1 MLLKRSN
8 NAAGVGTYNS
18 VPKSDFIDLKAEI
31 DKPDINNLVNIT
43 TNLNYLKQRQMIQ
56 MLS

>member
-1 MLLKRSN
+1 MMLLKTSN

-18 VPKSDFIDLKAEI
+18 VPKSDFIDLKVEI

-43 TNLNYLKQRQMIQ
+43 TNLNYLKQR
-56 MLS
+56 